1 MISRLAAIFVLAAVI
16 VAPAL
21 AATAKTPTLRVVRER
36 PLVLHGTAF
45 KPNEAIRVTIR
56 MGDRTWTRPAR
67 ANVRGSFTFE
77 FSRVRIDFC
86 ERPLRIVAHG
96 PRTGTVPA
104 RLPTRACPSP

>member
-1 MISRLAAIFVLAAVI
+1 MGSRVAVIVVLAAALA
-16 VAPAL
+16 APAL
-21 AATAKTPTLRVVRER
+21 AATPTLRVVRER

-45 KPNEAIRVTIR
+45 KPREAIRVTIR
-56 MGDRTWTRPAR
+56 MGDRTWTRPAQ
-67 ANVRGSFTFE
+67 ANARGSFTFE

-104 RLPTRACPSP
+104 RLPARACPSP